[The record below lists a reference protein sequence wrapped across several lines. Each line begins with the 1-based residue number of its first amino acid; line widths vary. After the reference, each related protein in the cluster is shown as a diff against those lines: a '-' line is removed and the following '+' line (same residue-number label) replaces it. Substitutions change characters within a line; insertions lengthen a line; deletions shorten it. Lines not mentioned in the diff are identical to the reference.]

1 MILQKLKKLLK
12 SFEIRNIKNMELEHS
27 KGKPLQIRAIFT
39 IFQNRSGFRN
49 GFRRDLVSDF
59 VPDFMKN
66 WIVWNLM
73 HFCNFYST
81 KLNFLTHQ
89 SLSEYHKHYCGM
101 LRGVLAHWSVQKMKQ
116 DLQSVYKL
124 LQFPLNSKIRIFCKF
139 SLKSLK
145 NIV

>member
-12 SFEIRNIKNMELEHS
+12 IFEIRNIKNMDLEHS

-39 IFQNRSGFRN
+39 IFQT
-49 GFRRDLVSDF
+49 VADF
-59 VPDFMKN
+59 VTDFVGDFMKN
-66 WIVWNLM
+66 WILWNLM

-89 SLSEYHKHYCGM
+89 SLSEYHRHYCGR

-139 SLKSLK
+139 SSLGK
-145 NIV
+145 